1 VSSVQFPRSHPK
13 TSVTILVGTPL
24 PLPTIRNHVRFAR
37 TGAINLCPK
46 ANAYT
51 LIHQPV
57 MRLVGAGCYKH
68 RCPTTIQLLSLVPAV
83 AYTRLSFSRNTIQPL
98 SFRFLHY
105 GFELLTPRFGVFLPN
120 KEDALVMND
129 T

>member
-1 VSSVQFPRSHPK
+1 MGSVQFSGSHPK
-13 TSVTILVGTPL
+13 TSITVLVGSPL

-83 AYTRLSFSRNTIQPL
+83 PYTSLSFSGDNSQPL

-105 GFELLTPRFGVFLPN
+105 GFKLMTPRFGVFLPH
-120 KEDALVMND
+120 KEDAFVMDN